1 MAELCA
7 LCDIL
12 NVGATGLG
20 MLVLSQMMS
29 YLGLELGAM
38 SSVILSLFNG
48 TDGFKGHGIFL
59 REEVDCVSFLS
70 QD

>member
-1 MAELCA
+1 
-7 LCDIL
+7 
-12 NVGATGLG
+12 